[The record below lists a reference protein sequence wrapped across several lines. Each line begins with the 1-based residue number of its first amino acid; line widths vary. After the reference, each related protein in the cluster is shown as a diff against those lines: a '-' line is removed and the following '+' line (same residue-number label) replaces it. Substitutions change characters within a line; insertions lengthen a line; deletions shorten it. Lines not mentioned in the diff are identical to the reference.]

1 MLQIQPNMPLKMET
15 ETVYLKFDDTVFR
28 EMGDALEDS
37 SETGMREGSYVRL
50 YNILK
55 NARDSSIE
63 QWRQVIRA
71 TNVKTNM
78 MKDHCN
84 ELCTKLAEMECKLL
98 ARDREILQLG
108 TQLARANAKE
118 FVRNPETMRMIKAD
132 GKTAN
137 NLRKRKLLLD

>member
-1 MLQIQPNMPLKMET
+1 MET

-37 SETGMREGSYVRL
+37 SETGMREGSYVCL

-55 NARDSSIE
+55 KVRDSSLS

-71 TNVKTNM
+71 TNVKTKM

-84 ELCTKLAEMECKLL
+84 ELCTKLAESECELIM
-98 ARDREILQLG
+98 RDREILELKA
-108 TQLARANAKE
+108 QLAQANDKE